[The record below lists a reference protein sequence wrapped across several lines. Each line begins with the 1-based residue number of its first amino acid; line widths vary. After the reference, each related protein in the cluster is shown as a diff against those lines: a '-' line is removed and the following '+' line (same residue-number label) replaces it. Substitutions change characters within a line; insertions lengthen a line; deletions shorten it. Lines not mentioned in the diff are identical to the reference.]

1 MNTVH
6 GKDHKAEMDR
16 CLAVLRDGG
25 VILCPTDTIWGIG
38 CDATNAEA
46 VGRVFDIKKRPDTKA
61 LICLVGSDRQLEQ
74 LIPEVPQAAWDIMD
88 LSEKPVTIVYDN
100 PRGVA
105 PNLVAPDQTL
115 AVRLTSHP
123 FCREL
128 LRRFRRPLVSTSANL
143 SGAPT
148 PQRFSEIDPAILNAV
163 DYVVPLEQDNL
174 KSTPSSIIQLKAGG
188 QVRVIRP

>member
-1 MNTVH
+1 MG
-6 GKDHKAEMDR
+6 GKGMPAF
-16 CLAVLRDGG
+16 GG
-25 VILCPTDTIWGIG
+25 VTELKGFDGF
-38 CDATNAEA
+38 
-46 VGRVFDIKKRPDTKA
+46 VGETPFIE
-61 LICLVGSDRQLEQ
+61 VGASHRFAFISIVQ

>member
-1 MNTVH
+1 MKT
-6 GKDHKAEMDR
+6 ALETT
-16 CLAVLRDGG
+16 LEVLERGG
-25 VILCPTDTIWGIG
+25 ILLYPTDTVWGIG

-46 VGRVFDIKKRPDTKA
+46 VARVFAIKNRPDAKA

-74 LIPEVPQAAWDIMD
+74 LIPNVPEAAWDIMD

-100 PRGVA
+100 PRGIA
-105 PNLVAPDQTL
+105 PNLVGPDKTL
-115 AVRLTSHP
+115 GVRLTSHP

-143 SGAPT
+143 AGAPT
-148 PQRFSEIDPAILNAV
+148 PKRFSEIDSAILNAV
-163 DYVVPLEQDNL
+163 DYVVPLEQEIL
-174 KSTPSSIIQLKAGG
+174 KSTPSSVIQLKAGG

>member
-1 MNTVH
+1 MKQHIPSIV
-6 GKDHKAEMDR
+6 AACIR
-16 CLAVLRDGG
+16 VLENGG
-25 VILCPTDTIWGIG
+25 TLLYPTDTVWGIG

-46 VGRVFDIKKRPDTKA
+46 VARVFAIKNRPDTKA

>member
-1 MNTVH
+1 MKQHISSIV
-6 GKDHKAEMDR
+6 AA
-16 CLAVLRDGG
+16 CIQVLENGG
-25 VILCPTDTIWGIG
+25 TLLYPTDTVWGIG
-38 CDATNAEA
+38 CDATTAEA